1 MLFVHEWGV
10 PEGPP
15 VVCLHGVMG
24 VGTRFRRLA
33 ADVLTTHRVLAI
45 DLRGHGRSTH
55 EPPWDI
61 STHLADLRSTLD
73 AHDVGPAD
81 FVGFSFGG
89 RLTLELAATDSDRV
103 RRMALLDP
111 AIQLSPA
118 TAFQMADQ
126 VRNDQTFLDEAE
138 AVAARMAGLKRADPT
153 MVAEDMAGEFV
164 ESGVGR
170 LAYRV
175 SRSAVVAAYGEMA
188 TPARFPSPRPTL
200 LVRAAHGVVN
210 DEGVAALEAAIG
222 SNLKTV
228 EVEGSHSV
236 LWDAY
241 DETVRTVAQLL
252 LAAHTFDSGL

>member
-1 MLFVHEWGV
+1 MLFVREWGS
-10 PEGPP
+10 PAGAP

-33 ADVLTTHRVLAI
+33 QDVLTDRRVLAI

-55 EPPWDI
+55 EPRWDI
-61 STHLADLRSTLD
+61 NTHLADLRATLD

-81 FVGFSFGG
+81 FIGFSFGG

-103 RRMALLDP
+103 RRMVLLDP
-111 AIQLSPA
+111 AVQLSPE
-118 TAFQMADQ
+118 TAAQMAEQ
-126 VRNDQTFLDEAE
+126 VRNDQTFANEAE
-138 AVAARMAGLKRADPT
+138 AVAARMAGLKRADAQ
-153 MVAEDMAGEFV
+153 MVADDMAGEFAPT
-164 ESGVGR
+164 EDGR

-200 LVRAAHGVVN
+200 LVRAAEGVVS
-210 DEGVAALEAAIG
+210 DENVAALKATLG
-222 SNLKTV
+222 RDLTVV

-241 DETVRTVAQLL
+241 EQTVSAGAQYLGE
-252 LAAHTFDSGL
+252 H